1 MNKQLLAHLM
11 LIGAQLL
18 YGANYTIAKMAMP
31 EYIQPFGFVLLR
43 CLGAVSLFWI
53 TGLFV
58 KEKIDRKDLPK
69 LALCALFGIA
79 INQLMFFKGLSL
91 THPINASVIM
101 ISTPIMVLIMA
112 AFIIKERITTKKALG
127 IGIGLLGTFMILV
140 MGKKLSFSSDTFLG
154 DMLIFVNASSYGVY
168 LVLISP
174 IMKKYNPVTVI
185 KWVFLFGLFMVLPF
199 GYTEFTQIEWSTFPP
214 HVIWATLFVVIGLS
228 FFAYLFNI
236 SALKYVSPSV
246 VSTYIYLQ
254 PIIAS
259 AFAISLGKDQL
270 DWIKVVSAMLICTGV
285 YLVSSKIKH
294 PQAAGKEV

>member
-1 MNKQLLAHLM
+1 MNKQTLAHLA

-18 YGANYTIAKMAMP
+18 YGANYTIAKEVMP

-58 KEKIDRKDLPK
+58 KEKIDTKDLPR

-91 THPINASVIM
+91 THPINAAVVM
-101 ISTPIMVLIMA
+101 ISTPILVLIMA
-112 AFIIKERITTKKALG
+112 AVIIKERITSRKALG
-127 IGIGLLGTFMILV
+127 IGIGLVGTLIILTA
-140 MGKKLSFSSDTFLG
+140 GKTLSFSSDTFSG
-154 DMLIFVNASSYGVY
+154 DLMILVNASSYGVY

-174 IMKKYNPVTVI
+174 IMRKYHPVTVI
-185 KWVFLFGLFMVLPF
+185 KWVFLLGLIMVLPF
-199 GYTEFTQIEWSTFPP
+199 GYSEFSQIQWSTFPP
-214 HVIWATLFVVIGLS
+214 HVIWAVVFVVVGLS
-228 FFAYLFNI
+228 YFAYLFNL

-259 AFAISLGKDQL
+259 AFVISLGKDHL
-270 DWIKVVSAMLICTGV
+270 DWIKVVSAILICTGV
-285 YLVSSKIKH
+285 YLVSKK
-294 PQAAGKEV
+294 PKVA

>member
-270 DWIKVVSAMLICTGV
+270 DWIKVLSAMLICTGV
-285 YLVSSKIKH
+285 YLVSSKIKR

>member
-1 MNKQLLAHLM
+1 
-11 LIGAQLL
+11 
-18 YGANYTIAKMAMP
+18 
-31 EYIQPFGFVLLR
+31 
-43 CLGAVSLFWI
+43 
-53 TGLFV
+53 
-58 KEKIDRKDLPK
+58 
-69 LALCALFGIA
+69 
-79 INQLMFFKGLSL
+79 
-91 THPINASVIM
+91 
-101 ISTPIMVLIMA
+101 
-112 AFIIKERITTKKALG
+112 
-127 IGIGLLGTFMILV
+127 
-140 MGKKLSFSSDTFLG
+140 
-154 DMLIFVNASSYGVY
+154 
-168 LVLISP
+168 
-174 IMKKYNPVTVI
+174 
-185 KWVFLFGLFMVLPF
+185 MVLPF

-285 YLVSSKIKH
+285 YLVSSKIKR

>member
-1 MNKQLLAHLM
+1 M

-285 YLVSSKIKH
+285 YLVSSKIKR

>member
-1 MNKQLLAHLM
+1 MNKTVLAHLA

-18 YGANYTIAKMAMP
+18 YGANYTIAKEVMP

-43 CLGAVSLFWI
+43 CLGATSLFWL
-53 TGLFV
+53 TGLII
-58 KEKIDRKDLPK
+58 KEKVDKKDLGK
-69 LALCALFGIA
+69 LALGALFGIV

-101 ISTPIMVLIMA
+101 ISTPILVLIMA
-112 AFIIKERITTKKALG
+112 AVIIKERITTKKALG
-127 IGIGLLGTFMILV
+127 IGIGLIGTFMILV
-140 MGKKLSFSSDTFLG
+140 MGKKLSFSSNTFIG
-154 DMLIFVNASSYGVY
+154 DLMVFVNASSYGVY

-174 IMKKYNPVTVI
+174 IMRKYNPITVI
-185 KWVFLFGLFMVLPF
+185 KWVFLFGLIMVAPL
-199 GYTEFTQIEWSTFPP
+199 GYSEFTMIEWGTFPP

-236 SALKYVSPSV
+236 TALKYVSPSI

-259 AFAISLGKDQL
+259 AFAISLGKDSL
-270 DWIKVVSAMLICTGV
+270 DWIKVVSALLICTGV
-285 YLVSSKIKH
+285 YLVSSKSK
-294 PQAAGKEV
+294 PVVTKT

>member
-1 MNKQLLAHLM
+1 MNKQTLAHLA

-18 YGANYTIAKMAMP
+18 YGANYTIAKEVMP

-58 KEKIDRKDLPK
+58 KEKIDTKDLPR

-91 THPINASVIM
+91 THPINAAVVM
-101 ISTPIMVLIMA
+101 ISTPILVLIMA
-112 AFIIKERITTKKALG
+112 AVIIKERITSRKALG
-127 IGIGLLGTFMILV
+127 IGIGLVGTLIILTA
-140 MGKKLSFSSDTFLG
+140 GKTLSFSSDTFSG
-154 DMLIFVNASSYGVY
+154 DLMILVNASSYGVY

-174 IMKKYNPVTVI
+174 IMRKYHPVTVI
-185 KWVFLFGLFMVLPF
+185 KWVFLLGLIMVLPF
-199 GYTEFTQIEWSTFPP
+199 GYSEFSQIQWSTFPP
-214 HVIWATLFVVIGLS
+214 HVIWAVVFVVVGLS
-228 FFAYLFNI
+228 YFAYLFNL

-259 AFAISLGKDQL
+259 AFAISLGKDHL
-270 DWIKVVSAMLICTGV
+270 DWIKVVSAILICTGV
-285 YLVSSKIKH
+285 YLVSKK
-294 PQAAGKEV
+294 PKVA

>member
-1 MNKQLLAHLM
+1 M

-270 DWIKVVSAMLICTGV
+270 DWIKVLSAMLICTGV
-285 YLVSSKIKH
+285 YLVSSKIKR

>member
-31 EYIQPFGFVLLR
+31 EYIKPFGFVMLR
-43 CLGAVSLFWI
+43 CLGATFLFWLV
-53 TGLFV
+53 GLFI
-58 KEKIDRKDLPK
+58 KEKIDPKDLPK
-69 LALCALFGIA
+69 LVLCALFGIV

-101 ISTPIMVLIMA
+101 ISTPILVLIMA
-112 AFIIKERITTKKALG
+112 AFIIKERITPKKA
-127 IGIGLLGTFMILV
+127 IGIVIGMIGTFMILV
-140 MGKKLSFSSDTFLG
+140 MGKELSFSSNTFLG
-154 DMLIFVNASSYGVY
+154 DMLVFVNASSYGIY

-174 IMKKYNPVTVI
+174 IMKKYHPVTVI

-199 GYTEFTQIEWSTFPP
+199 GYGEFNQIEWSTFPP

-259 AFAISLGKDQL
+259 AFAISLGKDHL
-270 DWIKVVSAMLICTGV
+270 DWIKVLSAVLICIGV
-285 YLVSSKIKH
+285 YLVSAKTKL
-294 PQAAGKEV
+294 PQIEGKEV